1 MIVTRT
7 RRMLPL
13 VIAVTVALLTGAGG
27 AQAAAPPV
35 KLVPDSYLG
44 FEVNATTKANVCT
57 VESKDACQPGT
68 VSAAPGGFDLP
79 EGVAVAAA
87 GSSDIYIADRL
98 NQRIQELT
106 DTGEFVLMF
115 GQEVNATKD
124 TTPGATT
131 VEKDICTAAS
141 KSVCKAGTIGAGA
154 GALGYPESVAVDS
167 VTGNIY
173 VADGGNHRVDEY
185 TASGQFLLM
194 IGKDVNATTGGNLCT
209 AASGEIC
216 QAGLE
221 APGSTEGGA
230 FNSVPVSGAPLA
242 VGPAPA
248 HLLYV
253 GDEHR
258 VQEFEASGKFKGE
271 IPLTSISSAPEIY
284 VRTLAVAR
292 TTGDVYLTYGSYGGR
307 DNTVREFDPETGA
320 EVSSFVVPPEAGGV
334 VLEVQAIAIDSENRL
349 AVETSE
355 ESGPLYSNVGSLY
368 EAANGRLITRFM
380 TEGARHMV
388 FSESGELYTVV
399 SSVIDIGG
407 DEISSYKPVPVAEL
421 ITKNAD
427 CKAGAEAESSDTF
440 DCSLSGEVN
449 PYNVAGTEA
458 SFEWGRTCAFGSVT
472 AKQPVATGE
481 ALVPVGGAIT
491 GLRPNE
497 DFCFQLAGVD
507 QNVQL
512 PEQLTGGTASFS
524 TPLAPPQ
531 IVGQPSAAF
540 VTSSSAVLSG
550 QLNPE
555 NAATTFRFQYAKAC
569 GAGETCSE
577 LSSAPGV
584 ATTASLESAL
594 YGEIG
599 ATGEARGLQPATTYR
614 YRLLASDEQL
624 VGGKEVGGAVAGPEG
639 TFTTGPA
646 PVPQAVT
653 GAASAIGAT
662 AAAVSG
668 TVDPDGQPAA
678 YAFELGVYAGAATQY
693 GVLFSGSAGAS
704 TTPVPES
711 LALTG
716 LQPGTVYAYRIS
728 VTSGYG
734 TAHGEAVT
742 FTTAGLPAVLATPTS
757 LAMLPIPSIVF
768 PVEGKPAKRSTV
780 CKRGYR
786 RAQGKCVRSR
796 KTTRAHK
803 RKAAKGGK

>member
-13 VIAVTVALLTGAGG
+13 AVAVTVALLVGAGG

-35 KLVPDSYLG
+35 KLVPDSHFG

-57 VESKDACQPGT
+57 VESKDTCQPGT
-68 VSAAPGGFDLP
+68 ASAVPGGFELP
-79 EGVAVAAA
+79 TGVAAA
-87 GSSDIYIADRL
+87 AEGGSNVYVADLVNR
-98 NQRIQELT
+98 RIQELT

-124 TTPGATT
+124 ATPGATA

-154 GALGYPESVAVDS
+154 GALDYPQSVAVDS

-173 VADGGNHRVDEY
+173 VAEYVNHRVDEY
-185 TASGQFLLM
+185 TADGQFLLA
-194 IGKDVNATTGGNLCT
+194 IGKDVNATTGGNICT
-209 AASGEIC
+209 AASGDVC
-216 QAGLE
+216 QAGVE
-221 APGSTEGGA
+221 APESTEGGA
-230 FNSVPVSGAPLA
+230 FNYHPYSGDLLA

-271 IPLTSISSAPEIY
+271 IRLTSISSAPESD
-284 VRTLAVAR
+284 VEALAIAR
-292 TTGDVYLTYGSYGGR
+292 TTGDVYLAYGVGGR
-307 DNTVREFDPETGA
+307 GNTVREFDPETGA
-320 EVSSFVVPPEAGGV
+320 EVSSFVVPPDAGGV
-334 VLEVQAIAIDSENRL
+334 VDFIDGIAIDSEDRL
-349 AVETSE
+349 AVVAQE
-355 ESGPLYSNVGSLY
+355 ESLTGGITLSGSLY
-368 EAANGRLITRFM
+368 EAANGRLITRFT
-380 TEGARHMV
+380 TEAASGIA
-388 FSESGELYTVV
+388 FSESGELYTA
-399 SSVIDIGG
+399 IAGRG
-407 DEISSYKPVPVAEL
+407 NEISSYKPVSVAEL
-421 ITKNAD
+421 STKNAD
-427 CKAGAEAESSDTF
+427 CKAGAEVESSDTF
-440 DCSLSGEVN
+440 DCTLNGEVN

-472 AKQPVATGE
+472 AKQTVASGE
-481 ALVPVGGAIT
+481 ALVPVSGAIT
-491 GLRPNE
+491 GVRPNE
-497 DFCFQLAGVD
+497 TFCFQLTGVD
-507 QNVQL
+507 QNVQS
-512 PEQLTGGTASFS
+512 PEQLTGGTTSFS

-531 IVGQPSAAF
+531 VIGQPSTAF
-540 VTSSSAVLSG
+540 LTSSSAVLSG
-550 QLNPE
+550 ELNPE
-555 NAATTFRFQYAKAC
+555 NAATTFGFQYAKAC
-569 GAGETCSE
+569 GAGETCPE

-594 YGEIG
+594 YGKIG

-624 VGGKEVGGAVAGPEG
+624 VGGKEVGSAAAGPEG

-662 AAAVSG
+662 AASVSG

-693 GVLFSGSAGAS
+693 GVAFSGFVGAS

-716 LQPGTVYAYRIS
+716 LQPGTVYTYRIR

-742 FTTAGLPAVLATPTS
+742 FTTAGLPEVLATPTS
-757 LAMLPIPSIVF
+757 LAMLPIPSIAF
-768 PVEGKPAKRSTV
+768 PVEGKPAKGSTA

-786 RAQGKCVRSR
+786 RTQGKCVRTR
-796 KTTRAHK
+796 KTTRAHR

>member
-7 RRMLPL
+7 RRTLPL
-13 VIAVTVALLTGAGG
+13 VIAVTVALLSTGG

-44 FEVNATTKANVCT
+44 LEVNATTKANVCT

-68 VSAAPGGFDLP
+68 FSAAPGAFEYS
-79 EGVAVAAA
+79 EGVAVAVED
-87 GSSDIYIADRL
+87 SSNIYVADSG
-98 NQRIQELT
+98 NERIQELT

-124 TTPGATT
+124 ATPGATA

-141 KSVCKAGTIGAGA
+141 KNACKAGTIGAGT
-154 GALGYPESVAVDS
+154 GAFYSPESVAVDS

-173 VADGGNHRVDEY
+173 VADYENHRVDEY
-185 TASGQFLLM
+185 TAGGQFLLT
-194 IGKDVNATTGGNLCT
+194 IGKDVNATTGGNICT

-216 QAGLE
+216 QAGVK
-221 APGSTEGGA
+221 APESTEGGA
-230 FNSVPVSGAPLA
+230 FNSTPSSGAPLA

-271 IPLTSISSAPEIY
+271 ISLTSISSAPEIF
-284 VRTLAVAR
+284 VSTLAVAG
-292 TTGDVYLTYGSYGGR
+292 TTGDVYLTYRSYGGH
-307 DNTVREFDPETGA
+307 DNTVREFDPETGV
-320 EVSSFVVPPEAGGV
+320 EVSSFVIPPEAGGV
-334 VLEVQAIAIDSENRL
+334 VVAVQAIAIDPGNRL
-349 AVETSE
+349 AVETIE
-355 ESGPLYSNVGSLY
+355 ETGSFYSSAGSLY
-368 EAANGRLITRFM
+368 EATNGRLITRF
-380 TEGARHMV
+380 TTGGASELA
-388 FSESGELYTVV
+388 FSESGELYVV
-399 SSVIDIGG
+399 NPAGN
-407 DEISSYKPVPVAEL
+407 EISSYKPVSVAEL

-427 CKAGAEAESSDTF
+427 CKAGAEVESSDTF
-440 DCSLSGEVN
+440 DCTLNGEVN
-449 PYNVAGTEA
+449 PYDVASTEA
-458 SFEWGRTCAFGSVT
+458 SFEWGRTCAFGSAT

-481 ALVPVGGAIT
+481 APVPVSGAIT
-491 GLRPNE
+491 GVRPNE
-497 DFCFQLAGVD
+497 SFCFQLAGVD
-507 QNVQL
+507 QNVQS
-512 PEQLTGGTASFS
+512 PEQLTGGAASFS

-531 IVGQPSAAF
+531 VVGQPSAAF
-540 VTSSSAVLSG
+540 LTSSSAVLSG

-569 GAGETCSE
+569 GAGETCPE

-693 GVLFSGSAGAS
+693 GVVFSGSAGAS

-716 LQPGTVYAYRIS
+716 LQPGTAYAYRIS

-734 TAHGEAVT
+734 TARGEAVT
-742 FTTAGLPAVLATPTS
+742 FTTAGLPAVLATSTS
-757 LAMLPIPSIVF
+757 LAMLPIPSIAF
-768 PVEGKPAKRSTV
+768 PVEGKPAKGSTA